1 MKRSYYIVPVIFLI
15 LFGVLYWQHQDEM
28 NQKIADQKAEEAR
41 IRSEEDAKKKEAE
54 RAARE
59 DAERRIAEREEAER
73 KKEEDR
79 VAKRK
84 AELER
89 INSDIARF
97 SKQLADN
104 NKESA
109 SLEKQ
114 LVSLRAEKEQL
125 GRDSF
130 DLSKKI
136 ALAHANKRTAEI
148 EVQRMAQM
156 VAKRASESTLTQM
169 PAPPAAPTRK

>member
-1 MKRSYYIVPVIFLI
+1 MKRSYYIVPIVLLV
-15 LFGVLYWQHQDEM
+15 LFGFVYWQHQGEM
-28 NQKIADQKAEEAR
+28 NQKIEAQKAEEAR
-41 IRSEEDAKKKEAE
+41 IRAEEEAKKAEAE
-54 RAARE
+54 RKARE
-59 DAERRIAEREEAER
+59 DAERRMAEREEAER

-79 VAKRK
+79 IAKRK
-84 AELER
+84 AEIER
-89 INSDIARF
+89 INSDIERF
-97 SKQLADN
+97 TKQLADN
-104 NKESA
+104 NKEAA

-114 LVSLRAEKEQL
+114 LASLRAEKEQL

-169 PAPPAAPTRK
+169 PTPPAQPTRK